1 MLKLRKLGMLLGVVL
16 LTVSVSSCKDGDK
29 KEEKSE
35 NKKEVSIF
43 YPNWSEGVAFTYLAK
58 VALESDGYDVT
69 LTNLAPGLIY
79 GELSKDDSKVM
90 FLDAWLPNTQ
100 RLLGGLW

>member
-1 MLKLRKLGMLLGVVL
+1 MLLWLL

-35 NKKEVSIF
+35 NKKSEHL

-58 VALESDGYDVT
+58 VAL
-69 LTNLAPGLIY
+69 NLI
-79 GELSKDDSKVM
+79 
-90 FLDAWLPNTQ
+90 
-100 RLLGGLW
+100 